1 MTARRTASRRSVFLA
16 ASLAALMLT
25 TTMIGDAFGQSEAP
39 TEAVNPGDI
48 VTNPDLARMR
58 ERQRRIETLSA
69 LFARQNRV
77 YRIGYRLLYAAVDMC
92 PDRLRVA
99 AGFTY
104 ANAYMFHGSVRT
116 AASAMGYTHRVS
128 VVDVAANGAATR
140 SRSGHISTAA

>member
-1 MTARRTASRRSVFLA
+1 MLGGVADRLAGCNNDDRRCVAQA
-16 ASLAALMLT
+16 
-25 TTMIGDAFGQSEAP
+25 EAP
-39 TEAVNPGDI
+39 TEAIKPGDI

-99 AGFTY
+99 TGFTY
-104 ANAYMFHGSVRT
+104 ANAYMFQGPVRT

-128 VVDVAANGAATR
+128 VVDVAPNGGRGKGRHPGARPVHEKRRLAGALR
-140 SRSGHISTAA
+140 

>member
-1 MTARRTASRRSVFLA
+1 RPGEFRMTARRTGSKRSVCLA
-16 ASLAALMLT
+16 ASLTALLVATM
-25 TTMIGDAFGQSEAP
+25 MIGNAVAQAEAP
-39 TEAVNPGDI
+39 TEAIKPGDI

-69 LFARQNRV
+69 LFARQRV

-104 ANAYMFHGSVRT
+104 ANA
-116 AASAMGYTHRVS
+116 
-128 VVDVAANGAATR
+128 
-140 SRSGHISTAA
+140 